1 MADSDKTREIFFDAP
16 TKALLWLVGG
26 LAALVVGLSVR
37 TYLQLPKTPNTTNA
51 PTNKPKATPKPR
63 PRPTP
68 TPAPENVLRIFR
80 ANEIRPRLWQ
90 VEQENDELLR
100 LVSPSG
106 AVFEQRLL
114 SLDEG
119 MSPRTIAER
128 LDAKMSGWGQEYQRI
143 RASSV
148 ERGGQK
154 MTRLEYALNIPGKP
168 SQRSVTIIGRVRVG
182 GQRRVASWTLAST
195 DENLDTD
202 RVQLNQSDVKL

>member
-1 MADSDKTREIFFDAP
+1 MADSDKTRELFFDAP
-16 TKALLWLVGG
+16 TKVLLWLVGG

-37 TYLQLPKTPNTTNA
+37 AYLQLTNPPNVPSNNS
-51 PTNKPKATPKPR
+51 NKAKATPRPR
-63 PRPTP
+63 PRPTA

-80 ANEIRPRLWQ
+80 ANEIRPRLWR

-100 LVSPSG
+100 LASPSG
-106 AVFEQRLL
+106 AIFEQRLL

-119 MSPRTIAER
+119 MSPRAIVER
-128 LDAKMSGWGQEYQRI
+128 LDARMSSWGQEYQRI

-154 MTRLEYALNIPGKP
+154 MTRLEYALNLPGKP
-168 SQRSVTIIGRVRVG
+168 SQRSITIVGRVRVD

-202 RVQLNQSDVKL
+202 RVLLNQSGVKL